1 MEAIGDLVKVVKR
14 LMTLVEGLMKTS
26 NDCVRQVNRLTDRLD
41 GRAPA
46 DDRRTEAPG
55 PGLRSA
61 RSHLLRVK

>member
-1 MEAIGDLVKVVKR
+1 MEASRDVVKVVNR

-55 PGLRSA
+55 SGSQA
-61 RSHLLRVK
+61 AQNHLIIVK